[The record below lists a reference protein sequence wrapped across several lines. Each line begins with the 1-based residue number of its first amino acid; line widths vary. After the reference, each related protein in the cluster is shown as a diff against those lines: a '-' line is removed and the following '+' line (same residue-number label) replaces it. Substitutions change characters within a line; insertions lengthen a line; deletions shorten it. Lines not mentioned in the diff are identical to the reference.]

1 MADLELQG
9 MQELMSALQA
19 LSGKSK
25 KIQNNAL
32 KLAAK
37 PILDDA
43 VRTTLFEDV
52 SGAGRTGLKI
62 SRPKS
67 KGDTTTV
74 LIGVDKGDISEI
86 FYMKMVEFGTTKMVA
101 RPFLTNAYLNNKT
114 KAMEILKNE
123 LRKGLGL

>member
-1 MADLELQG
+1 VAELELQG
-9 MQELMSALQA
+9 MQELMAALQSI
-19 LSGKSK
+19 SGKSK
-25 KIQNNAL
+25 SIQNKAL
-32 KLAAK
+32 KKAAK

-43 VRTTLFEDV
+43 TRTTTFKDV

-67 KGDTTTV
+67 KGDVTTV
-74 LIGVDKGDISEI
+74 LIGVDKADISEI

-114 KAMEILKNE
+114 EAIRILREE